1 MFVSPAFAQAAG
13 DAAAPGLFESLIPF
27 LLIFVVFYFL
37 LIRPQQKKAKDHKSM
52 QSSIRRGDKIVT
64 SGGIF
69 GSVVR
74 VKEDEGVLEV
84 EIAEGVKVKV
94 DRSMVSAVLVKTE
107 PADKASKDDPK
118 GGGGAKDD
126 DSKSR
131 GSLKNLLSG
140 KK

>member
-52 QSSIRRGDKIVT
+52 QSSIRRGDKVIT
-64 SGGIF
+64 NGGIM

-74 VKEDEGVLEV
+74 IKEDEGFLEV

-94 DRSMVSAVLVKTE
+94 DRNMIYGVVSKTE
-107 PADKASKDDPK
+107 PADKVSN
-118 GGGGAKDD
+118 D
-126 DSKSR
+126 DSKGGDDKSG